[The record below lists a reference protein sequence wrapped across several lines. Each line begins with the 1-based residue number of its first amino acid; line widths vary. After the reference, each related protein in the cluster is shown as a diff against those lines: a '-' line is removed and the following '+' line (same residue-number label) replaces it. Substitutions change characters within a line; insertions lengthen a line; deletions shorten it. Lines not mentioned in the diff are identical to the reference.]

1 MQVQHRYQHWFHS
14 THSGVPPVVVHSS
27 RSPVPRPFSPC
38 LVAVPN
44 SIGHMKVVVV
54 RSSSDNTTPEPADA
68 RGAISMG
75 LKRTE
80 EGAWESALGFFEQAL
95 TLPGTGLKR
104 FRDKPNLISN
114 GEKMAALYNIACCQS
129 RLAAVEEDA
138 EKKSAHIQN
147 GLVALAGCL
156 ECGYDDFNQI
166 RTDDDLAVLR
176 TSEKFEGLIKRFDRR
191 GPSLS
196 SFLPWK

>member
-1 MQVQHRYQHWFHS
+1 MQHRVAHS
-14 THSGVPPVVVHSS
+14 THQTTYKPLAV
-27 RSPVPRPFSPC
+27 VPRPFSLPS
-38 LVAVPN
+38 LLYPN
-44 SIGHMKVVVV
+44 TYTTNMNRNMNRVLMVQ
-54 RSSSDNTTPEPADA
+54 SSKSNIPEPADA
-68 RGAISMG
+68 RGAISIG
-75 LKRTE
+75 LKLTE
-80 EGAWESALGFFEQAL
+80 EGSWESALGFFEQAL

-129 RLAAVEEDA
+129 RLAAAEEDA

-166 RTDDDLAVLR
+166 RSDDDLAVLR
-176 TSEKFEGLIKRFDRR
+176 TSEKFEGLVQRFDRR

-196 SFLPWK
+196 SFLPWN

>member
-1 MQVQHRYQHWFHS
+1 MMMMMRSMQLQHKVAQSQQTTYKPL
-14 THSGVPPVVVHSS
+14 GVVT
-27 RSPVPRPFSPC
+27 RPFSLPSLLYPNININRV
-38 LVAVPN
+38 LVQ
-44 SIGHMKVVVV
+44 
-54 RSSSDNTTPEPADA
+54 SSKSNFPEPADA
-68 RGAISMG
+68 RGAISIG
-75 LKRTE
+75 LKLTE
-80 EGAWESALGFFEQAL
+80 EGSWESALGFFEQAL

-129 RLAAVEEDA
+129 RLAAAEEDA
-138 EKKSAHIQN
+138 EKRSAHIQN

-166 RTDDDLAVLR
+166 RNDDDLAVLR
-176 TSEKFEGLIKRFDRR
+176 TSEKFEGLVQRFDRR

-196 SFLPWK
+196 SFLPWN